1 MNNFNVNK
9 FFYYDELS
17 QEAQAQARINVLVPE
32 YEAKA
37 RNIAQ
42 ALQTWKDNKNKAIND
57 PSHIRRLINGSAA
70 LRKVKAQGDKYL
82 IPYIRQNVTIFTN
95 NGEYVY
101 YIKDCVEIVSKGKR
115 YKLNGNDVKQLAI
128 QAYIDVNDRG
138 PAYHRW
144 LYNMHHKIKHFM
156 IRQ

>member
-101 YIKDCVEIVSKGKR
+101 YIKDCVGIVSKGKR